1 MSYIDRLDRKRSI
14 QAARHEMNHFSDLYK
29 MHETYDD
36 SYRIRGASCNCE
48 LINMI
53 NYLNYDSREINK
65 IERRDRQIEEIQ
77 KVLKAISKI
86 RKEKELEY
94 IFYKYI
100 QVKTNEEIEEVM
112 KIKRRTRERIS
123 SDALFTMAL
132 LLNVEVF
139 FENM

>member
-29 MHETYDD
+29 MHETCGD
-36 SYRIRGASCNCE
+36 SYRIKGASCNSE
-48 LINMI
+48 LISMI
-53 NYLNYDSREINK
+53 NYLNYDRREISK

-77 KVLKAISKI
+77 RVLKAISKI

-100 QVKTNEEIEEVM
+100 QIKSNEEIEEVM
-112 KIKRRTRERIS
+112 DIKQRTRERIS
-123 SDALFTMAL
+123 ASALFSMSL

-139 FENM
+139 KD